1 MAQCVVTSNFKSIF
15 TLSFPSK
22 TTNCSYLPIV
32 APFVL
37 KNRRKKMPALFVS
50 KYYKTTSNIKPITS
64 VRQIL

>member
-15 TLSFPSK
+15 ILSFLSK
-22 TTNCSYLPIV
+22 ITNFLYLPKV

-37 KNRRKKMPALFVS
+37 KNRKKKMPALFVS